1 MRRAFTYLRVAAAL
15 FAFSSWTSH
24 PTSAQEIGTRSAA
37 SEFPA
42 LYQRWQQARDP
53 EQKIALGETLL
64 AAEAALSTWPL
75 QQARGSVMAE
85 ARFELGS
92 AYVARPTGVRADN
105 LEKGIAHLE
114 AALSTWTHEKD
125 PQSWAQAHNNLAIA
139 YWGRIRGVGADN
151 QEKAIAHFEA
161 ALTVLTRA
169 SAPEQWAQLQNNL
182 AVVYIARA
190 RGDLSANQEK
200 AIECLGAALTVLT
213 REASPHLW
221 AQSQNNLANAY
232 RARTL
237 GEPGD
242 NQSKAIVHFEAAL
255 SVLTRQTFPLEWAM
269 AQSNLALVYLDRT
282 QGDQAGNQEQAIAHV
297 EAALTV
303 FTREALPQQWA
314 TAQRNAGNAY
324 AGRIRGSRSDNR
336 GKAIAAYEAAL
347 TVFTRDGYP
356 RDHLLTA
363 RLLGRELS
371 EAGDWRKAGRF
382 YASARESFLLL
393 FGQGLEED
401 DARTLVADAGP
412 MFAEAAFAAIERGE
426 IEAALELSSEGRARL
441 LAAAMKLQSLELPAG
456 GRQRLEELR
465 TAIRVEHRVV
475 DAAVGTDRA
484 AALEKLIVLRQELLN
499 LVKSAGNSS
508 GGQTLV
514 QARAL
519 TATGSVIAM
528 PIVTGLGAKILVAT
542 TAADGKALA
551 VVDLPELTTMRLT
564 QVLVGQGVEPIGGW
578 IGAYFINYLDGAEQ
592 NRRWPEWTA
601 AIDGL
606 GPELWRLVASKLDA
620 ALKARGVKPGARL
633 MWLPSGWLG
642 ILPLGLA
649 QDPASERRLAD
660 GYEIVYAP
668 SLESLTAAHLSAA
681 SSGPVSLAA
690 IINPTGD
697 LPGTEKE
704 GSIVVSQFASGA
716 TTLLARGAAT
726 PDAVLATLK
735 GRTHWHFASHGTFS
749 WQNVRQ
755 SGLVMHGGVLLSVGR
770 LQETSGLGHP
780 RLVVLSACETGLHEI
795 THSPDEFFGL
805 PSTFTALG
813 AVGVISTLWPVSDE
827 ATALLIAKFYE
838 LHVGAGL
845 APPTALSQAQAWL
858 RNATIDDLDA
868 YAKSAAARGRLES
881 RHLKEIEDALSPE
894 GLKSSRNSALFKWL
908 TGNHQAGGAKAS
920 IEPSRLARPYAHP
933 YFWAGFIYTGL

>member
-1 MRRAFTYLRVAAAL
+1 L
-15 FAFSSWTSH
+15 FALSFWTAH
-24 PTSAQEIGTRSAA
+24 PTSAQEIGTRPAA
-37 SEFPA
+37 SEFPT

-53 EQKIALGETLL
+53 EQKIALGEELL
-64 AAEAALSTWPL
+64 AAEAALAAWPL
-75 QQARGSVMAE
+75 QQARGSVMAK

-92 AYVARPTGVRADN
+92 AYVTRPTGVRADS

-114 AALSTWTHEKD
+114 AAISTWTREKD
-125 PQSWAQAHNNLAIA
+125 PQSWAQAHNNLGIA
-139 YWGRIRGVGADN
+139 YWGRIRGEGADN

-161 ALTVLTRA
+161 ALTLLTRA

-200 AIECLGAALTVLT
+200 AIECLEAALTVFT

-221 AQSQNNLANAY
+221 AQAQNNLANAY
-232 RARTL
+232 RGRTR
-237 GEPGD
+237 GAPGD

-255 SVLTRQTFPLEWAM
+255 SVLTRQAFPLEWAM
-269 AQSNLALVYLDRT
+269 AQSNLALVYLDRA
-282 QGDQAGNQEQAIAHV
+282 QGDHAGNQEEAIARV

-303 FTREALPQQWA
+303 FTREAFPQQWA
-314 TAQRNAGNAY
+314 MTQRNAGNAY
-324 AGRIRGSRSDNR
+324 ADRIRGSRSGNR
-336 GKAIAAYEAAL
+336 SKAIAAYEAAL
-347 TVFTRDGYP
+347 TVFTRDAYP
-356 RDHLLTA
+356 RDHLITA
-363 RLLGRELS
+363 RLLGREFS
-371 EAGDWRKAGRF
+371 EAGDWRKAGRS
-382 YASARESFLLL
+382 YNSAREAFLLL
-393 FGQGLEED
+393 FGQGLEVD

-412 MFAEAAFAAIERGE
+412 MFAEAAFAAVERGE
-426 IEAALELSSEGRARL
+426 SEAALELADEGRARL
-441 LAAAMKLQSLELPAG
+441 LAAAMKLQSLDLPAA
-456 GRQRLEELR
+456 GRQRLDELR
-465 TAIRVEHRVV
+465 AAIRAEHRVV

-484 AALEKLIVLRQELLN
+484 VALEKLIVLRQELLD
-499 LVKSAGNSS
+499 LVKIAGNSS
-508 GGQTLV
+508 GGSALV

-519 TATGSVIAM
+519 TAPGGVIAM

-542 TAADGKALA
+542 TAVDGKALA
-551 VVDLPELTTMRLT
+551 VVDLPELTMIRLS
-564 QVLVGQGVEPIGGW
+564 QMLVGQDVEPIGGW

-606 GPELWRLVASKLDA
+606 GPELWRLFASKLDA
-620 ALKARGVKPGARL
+620 ALKAQGIKPGARL

-649 QDPASERRLAD
+649 QDPASKRRLAD
-660 GYEIVYAP
+660 GYEIVYAS

-681 SSGPVSLAA
+681 SAAPPSLAA

-704 GSIVVSQFASGA
+704 GAVVASQFASGA
-716 TTLLARGAAT
+716 TTLLERESAT
-726 PDAVLATLK
+726 PEAVLAALK

-770 LQETSGLGHP
+770 LQESSDLGHP
-780 RLVVLSACETGLHEI
+780 RLVVLSACETGLHDI

-813 AVGVISTLWPVSDE
+813 AAGVISTLWPVSDE

-838 LHVGAGL
+838 LHIGAGL
-845 APPTALSQAQAWL
+845 APPTALSKAQAWL
-858 RNATIDDLDA
+858 RNATSDDLDA
-868 YAKSAAARGRLES
+868 YAKSATARGRLES
-881 RHLKEIEDALSPE
+881 RHLAEIEAALSLE
-894 GLKSSRNSALFKWL
+894 GMKRSRNSALFEWL
-908 TGNHQAGGAKAS
+908 VGNQQAGGTEAS
-920 IEPSRLARPYAHP
+920 IEPNRLAHPYAHP